1 MAKRRKKSASPKT
14 RTIVKT
20 QTVRAAAP
28 IVKVSAPSGVRRFR
42 KRAGKARKH
51 VIAGGKKFMGI
62 AQNQLV
68 AVAGAAGLAFIQK
81 QGVKI
86 PKPIASLSVPVNA
99 GLLAWGAA
107 RLLKSQMLDH
117 IATGMLC
124 AGAYA
129 YAAGSP
135 IQGDVMGDVMG
146 EGRAAV
152 IYGDDLEG
160 DETEGDDYE

>member
-1 MAKRRKKSASPKT
+1 MAKRRKSTATKT
-14 RTIVKT
+14 RTVT
-20 QTVRAAAP
+20 RTVAAKAP
-28 IVKVSAPSGVRRFR
+28 IIKVTAPSGMQRIRSAR
-42 KRAGKARKH
+42 KHAGKARKH

-68 AVAGAAGLAFIQK
+68 AIAGAAGLAFIQK

-99 GLLAWGAA
+99 GILAWGAA

-117 IATGMLC
+117 VATGMLC

-129 YAAGSP
+129 FAAGSP
-135 IQGDVMGDVMG
+135 IQGDVMGN
-146 EGRAAV
+146 GRAV
-152 IYGDDLEG
+152 VFGDDLEG
-160 DETEGDDYE
+160 DDLEGDDD